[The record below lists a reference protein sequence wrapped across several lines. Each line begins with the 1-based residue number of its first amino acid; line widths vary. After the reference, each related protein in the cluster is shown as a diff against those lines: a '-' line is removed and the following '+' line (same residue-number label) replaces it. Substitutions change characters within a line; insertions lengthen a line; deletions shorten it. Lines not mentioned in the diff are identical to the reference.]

1 MPGDVY
7 PKFRAAAV
15 QAAPVFLD
23 RDATIDKLETLVQK
37 AVNAGAELIAFGE
50 SFIPAFPVWNL
61 IYAPLDQHAFFR
73 RLFDNAV
80 QVPGPHT
87 KRLSE
92 IAKRHRVLL
101 SVGVSEKGKIS
112 MGALWNTNLL
122 FDRDGTLLNR
132 HRKLVPTWA
141 EKLTWANGDAMYLRP
156 EETDFGRV
164 GALICGENTNTLA
177 RFALLAQGEQVHI
190 ATYPP
195 AWPFHRPGGSA
206 HKYNLGEAIR
216 IRSAAHAFEGK
227 VFNIV
232 AACALDTDAIEQLS
246 QGDPKMKE
254 LLKACPAAVS
264 LIVGPNGELLGEPV
278 VGTEGMVVAEIDIAQ
293 SIEHKLAHDIVGHYN
308 RFDIFHVEIDPTP
321 NRPVWFKN
329 SRQRDEEWAEWSQ
342 SSETDDMNS
351 NLERDSIAP
360 RPGRH
365 QPVRKIGRFRQSRQ
379 PK

>member
-7 PKFRAAAV
+7 PRFRAAAV

-23 RDATIDKLETLVQK
+23 RDASIDRLDILVQK
-37 AVNAGAELIAFGE
+37 AVDAGAHLVVFGE

-61 IYAPLDQHAFFR
+61 IYAPMDQHGFFR

-92 IAKRHRVLL
+92 IAKRHRVVL
-101 SVGVSEKGKIS
+101 SVGVSEKGTTS

-122 FDRDGTLLNR
+122 FGRDGTLLNR

-141 EKLTWANGDAMYLRP
+141 EKLTWANGDAAYLRP
-156 EETDFGRV
+156 EQTDLGRI
-164 GALICGENTNTLA
+164 GTLICGENTNTLA

-195 AWPFHRPGGSA
+195 AWPFHRPGGGA
-206 HKYNLGEAIR
+206 QNYNLSEAIR

-232 AACALDTDAIEQLS
+232 AACALDIDAIEQLS
-246 QGDPKMKE
+246 QGDSKMKE
-254 LLKACPAAVS
+254 LLEATPAPVS
-264 LIVGPNGELLGEPV
+264 MIVGPNGELLADPLV
-278 VGTEGMVVAEIDIAQ
+278 ASEGMVVADIDIAR
-293 SIEHKLAHDIVGHYN
+293 SIEHKMAHDIVGHYN
-308 RFDIFHVEIDPTP
+308 RFDIFHLEIDPTP
-321 NRPVWFKN
+321 NRPVWIRKP
-329 SRQRDEEWAEWSQ
+329 SRRDLEDVDEWSQ
-342 SSETDDMNS
+342 MSQQSENEM
-351 NLERDSIAP
+351 
-360 RPGRH
+360 
-365 QPVRKIGRFRQSRQ
+365 
-379 PK
+379 

>member
-23 RDATIDKLETLVQK
+23 RDATIDKLGTLVEK
-37 AVNAGAELIAFGE
+37 AAAAGAELIVFGE

-61 IYAPLDQHAFFR
+61 IYAPMDQHGFFR

-92 IAKRHRVLL
+92 IAKRHRVVL
-101 SVGVSEKGKIS
+101 SVGVTEKSAIS

-141 EKLTWANGDAMYLRP
+141 EKLTWANGDAAYLRP
-156 EETDFGRV
+156 EETDIGRI
-164 GALICGENTNTLA
+164 GTLICGENTNTLA

-195 AWPFHRPGGSA
+195 AWPFHRPGGGA
-206 HKYNLGEAIR
+206 HDYNLSEAIR

-227 VFNIV
+227 VFNVV
-232 AACALDTDAIEQLS
+232 AACAFDADAIEQIS
-246 QGDPKMKE
+246 QGDSRMKE
-254 LLKACPAAVS
+254 LLKAAPVPVS
-264 LIVGPNGELLGEPV
+264 MILGPNGELLSDPLAGS
-278 VGTEGMVVAEIDIAQ
+278 EGMVLADIDIAR
-293 SIEHKLAHDIVGHYN
+293 SIEHKMAHDIVGYYN
-308 RFDIFHVEIDPTP
+308 RFDIFHLEIDPTP
-321 NRPVWFKN
+321 NRPVWIKKP
-329 SRQRDEEWAEWSQ
+329 SRSRDEMDESNQVLEAE
-342 SSETDDMNS
+342 EGAAIEFT
-351 NLERDSIAP
+351 AP
-360 RPGRH
+360 TF
-365 QPVRKIGRFRQSRQ
+365 RKRARGV
-379 PK
+379 PE